1 MDSASEAES
10 LHESDTSSIDGVN
23 LHKATGYLS
32 ASKELLIKRLESIV
46 QENKVLK
53 LDLETTKL
61 KVKALQNENKDLRQ
75 ASVQIVC
82 LTCLYCRF

>member
-23 LHKATGYLS
+23 LHNATGYLS